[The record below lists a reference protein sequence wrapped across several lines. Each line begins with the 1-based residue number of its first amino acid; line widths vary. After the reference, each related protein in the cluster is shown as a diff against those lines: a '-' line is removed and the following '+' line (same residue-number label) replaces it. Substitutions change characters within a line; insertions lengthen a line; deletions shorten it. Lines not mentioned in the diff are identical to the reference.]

1 MIKKTIQFFFCNA
14 SILWLLSFI
23 FCMLSGY
30 ASAGGPGQVVKVT
43 ASIMDE
49 TVIPGDQLASEGE
62 TRNVDRFP
70 ENPESYFPMPL
81 PDPTEYDESDAV
93 PLEDNK
99 AISYDVATGQE
110 TVHEIEKVL
119 GNTPLANLTEG
130 NLGRGESLKA
140 YLESESPAGDQPHPM
155 RMGSMVRVGPTAS
168 NPWRRNVRIFFRSG
182 NSLYSC
188 SGALISRRVVLTAG
202 HCVYFNGVWS
212 TNVVVVPAYRNG
224 ARPYGSAS
232 AILLRSF
239 TGWTRN
245 GQWNHDIGVIRLG
258 RNIGSVVGW
267 FRYGSKGNLTWFLGK
282 VWHNASYPAEP
293 PFNGQWMYYWFGP
306 PDFLSGLQIGF
317 LNQAYGGMS
326 GSNLYRLINGKRIVY
341 AVLSNGPLF
350 PPPFWWRAPIITPQK
365 KPWIDGARSFSAA
378 FDLEPLAVEVD
389 TAASTM
395 AYLVANNSA
404 HSWSGTVTANVYL
417 SKNSNISTSDTL
429 IQTHEFGAD
438 FGPNAAVE
446 VEVPS
451 LTIPE
456 DTPTGQYWVG
466 VVLDIDDGN
475 LKNND
480 SDGQDAR
487 QILLIK

>member
-1 MIKKTIQFFFCNA
+1 M
-14 SILWLLSFI
+14 SI
-23 FCMLSGY
+23 GY
-30 ASAGGPGQVVKVT
+30 AFAEGPGQVIKVT
-43 ASIMDE
+43 ASIIDE
-49 TVIPGDQLASEGE
+49 TVIPGDQLASEGQ
-62 TRNVDRFP
+62 TRNVDQFP
-70 ENPESYFPMPL
+70 ENPESYLPMPL
-81 PDPTEYDESDAV
+81 PYSTEYDETDAV

-140 YLESESPAGDQPHPM
+140 YLESESPAGDQSHPM

-232 AILLRSF
+232 AIELRSF
-239 TGWTRN
+239 SGWIRF

-282 VWHNASYPAEP
+282 VGHNASYPGERP
-293 PFNGQWMYYWFGP
+293 FFNGEWMYYWFGP
-306 PDFLSGLQIGF
+306 PDFVSGLQIAFWGR
-317 LNQAYGGMS
+317 AYRGMS
-326 GSNLYRLINGKRIVY
+326 GSNLFWLINGKRFVY
-341 AVLSNGPLF
+341 AVLSNGWPF
-350 PPPFWWRAPIITPQK
+350 PPIYWRAPVITPGK
-365 KPWIDGARSFSAA
+365 KPLIDGARSFSAA

-395 AYLVANNSA
+395 AYLVANNSVQ
-404 HSWSGTVTANVYL
+404 SWSGTVTANVYL
-417 SKNSNISTSDTL
+417 SKNNNISTSDTL
-429 IQTHEFGAD
+429 IQTHAFEAD

-456 DTPTGQYWVG
+456 DTPTGQYWIG
-466 VVLDIDDGN
+466 VVLDIDDDN
-475 LKNND
+475 PENND

-487 QILLIK
+487 QILIVN